1 MKKIIKRSL
10 LALFAILLAM
20 VVFLVPSSVQSSDQL
35 KNVEDSISLASIV
48 ESGLQNAT
56 LGTNGVSTELTIDS
70 KQFNRLL
77 KNYLSNNQNQVLLDS
92 AYSIEGDKLRLQ
104 LPVKIL
110 GISSKLDMRFQVA
123 VDNHTLRFDLAS
135 SHLGSLPVPKAIVA
149 SILQDRLKNQ
159 SSNLAMDRQ
168 TILVSLPDSQFK
180 ITDLSVQE
188 NAAKVK
194 LTMSVTNLL
203 GQ

>member
-104 LPVKIL
+104 LPV
-110 GISSKLDMRFQVA
+110 
-123 VDNHTLRFDLAS
+123 
-135 SHLGSLPVPKAIVA
+135 
-149 SILQDRLKNQ
+149 
-159 SSNLAMDRQ
+159 
-168 TILVSLPDSQFK
+168 
-180 ITDLSVQE
+180 
-188 NAAKVK
+188 
-194 LTMSVTNLL
+194 
-203 GQ
+203 